1 MVKGHNRSAQVL
13 GLEKF
18 HGEDYTM
25 WRDKVL
31 THIETL
37 DEKYQRGLLEK
48 DQPEATVIMMDFLEG
63 TPEKPIISVE
73 GNISQEEAKAKR
85 WRHQHWTR
93 ARSELLNLFNQALP
107 NVFLSGLPDQVTGS
121 GMQEA

>member
-1 MVKGHNRSAQVL
+1 MLMARRTRHNRSAQVL

-25 WRDKVL
+25 WRDTVL

-37 DEKYQRGLLEK
+37 DEKYQRGLLRK
-48 DQPEATVIMMDFLEG
+48 DQPEAT
-63 TPEKPIISVE
+63 
-73 GNISQEEAKAKR
+73 AKR
-85 WRHQHWTR
+85 KRWPHQHWTR